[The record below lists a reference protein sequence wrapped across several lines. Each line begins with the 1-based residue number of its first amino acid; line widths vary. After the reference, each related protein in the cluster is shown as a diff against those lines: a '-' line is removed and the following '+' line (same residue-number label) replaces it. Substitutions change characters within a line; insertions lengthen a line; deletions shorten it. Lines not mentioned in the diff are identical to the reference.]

1 MCRVKQ
7 NATIVIPRKRQRLFL
22 FVLSEVP
29 LANRYTALYGQKVT
43 YLRMNIFY
51 LLLAALTIR
60 SEIFGISEDETPEFD
75 HSEDSENGTIDKPEI
90 AVRFFIQLT
99 FL

>member
-7 NATIVIPRKRQRLFL
+7 NATTVIPRKRQRLFL
-22 FVLSEVP
+22 FALLEVL
-29 LANRYTALYGQKVT
+29 LANRYTALYGRKVT
-43 YLRMNIFY
+43 CLRMIIFY

-60 SEIFGISEDETPEFD
+60 SEIFGISEDETLEFD
-75 HSEDSENGTIDKPEI
+75 HSEDSENGTTHKF
-90 AVRFFIQLT
+90 VRFCFQLT